1 MTEMI
6 EEEKYPKSDSYG
18 ISDLKN
24 SKMTGSLSC
33 DLGIDLREETTDIY
47 IVIKCHDRETCTEK
61 GGKTDEN
68 NLAPLPDK
76 PGTGFVFKS
85 DDKVGFSNII
95 DLKVRFFFFDFGDQ
109 IHDRHYITSWFIR
122 VKIYNRH
129 HPEPI
134 QDFTVAAG
142 KFCNVLKINVW
153 MVYLDILI

>member
-18 ISDLKN
+18 ISDFKN

-61 GGKTDEN
+61 GGKTNEN

-85 DDKVGFSNII
+85 DDKVASPILLISRSGS
-95 DLKVRFFFFDFGDQ
+95 FFFDFGDQ

-153 MVYLDILI
+153 MVYLIF

>member
-18 ISDLKN
+18 ISDFKN

-68 NLAPLPDK
+68 NLAHCQTSPE
-76 PGTGFVFKS
+76 PGLF
-85 DDKVGFSNII
+85 
-95 DLKVRFFFFDFGDQ
+95 LKVMIKSASPILLISRSGSFFFDFGDQ
-109 IHDRHYITSWFIR
+109 IHNRHYITSWFIR

-134 QDFTVAAG
+134 QNFTVAAG
-142 KFCNVLKINVW
+142 SFA
-153 MVYLDILI
+153 MS

>member
-18 ISDLKN
+18 ISDFKN

-61 GGKTDEN
+61 GGKADEN

-76 PGTGFVFKS
+76 PGTGFVFKVMIKS
-85 DDKVGFSNII
+85 ASPILLISRSGS
-95 DLKVRFFFFDFGDQ
+95 FFDFRRSD
-109 IHDRHYITSWFIR
+109 
-122 VKIYNRH
+122 
-129 HPEPI
+129 P
-134 QDFTVAAG
+134 
-142 KFCNVLKINVW
+142 
-153 MVYLDILI
+153 

>member
-1 MTEMI
+1 MQDMVERI
-6 EEEKYPKSDSYG
+6 Q
-18 ISDLKN
+18 
-24 SKMTGSLSC
+24 
-33 DLGIDLREETTDIY
+33 ETTDIY

-76 PGTGFVFKS
+76 SGTGFVFKS

-95 DLKVRFFFFDFGDQ
+95 DFKVRFFFFDFGDQ